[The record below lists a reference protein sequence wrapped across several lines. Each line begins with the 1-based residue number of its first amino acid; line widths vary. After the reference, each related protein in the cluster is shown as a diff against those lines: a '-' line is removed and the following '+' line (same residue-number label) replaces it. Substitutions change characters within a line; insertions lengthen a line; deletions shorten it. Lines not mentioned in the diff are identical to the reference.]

1 MVEGPATDAAFAI
14 VILVLGGLIAVG
26 LAVIVRCLLTDYG
39 LWGEAAV
46 CTSSRDANITA
57 SVSQPRRRTI
67 VIPIPAESII
77 SMPPGQTVVNPL
89 SPGTDY
95 AVPRPC
101 DVDAIKAGSVTY
113 DLAALTAPAV
123 PELPPV
129 DAEEMPIAV
138 DWPTRVVQP
147 VPLTGGSAWK

>member
-1 MVEGPATDAAFAI
+1 MVEGPATDAAFA
-14 VILVLGGLIAVG
+14 VVFLVLGGLIAVG
-26 LAVIVRCLLTDYG
+26 LAVMVRGLLTEYG
-39 LWGEAAV
+39 IWGEAAE
-46 CTSSRDANITA
+46 CTASRDANITA

-67 VIPIPAESII
+67 VVPIPAESII
-77 SMPPGQTVVNPL
+77 SVSPARPL

-113 DLAALTAPAV
+113 DLASLTAPAV

-129 DAEEMPIAV
+129 VLVVEEDEQGIAV

-147 VPLTGGSAWK
+147 VPLRR